1 MAGNRKGQSRST
13 AGSVRSQGK
22 NSSKGTPPPNVRSEP
37 RTSAESGVLDLQKW
51 AGNRSVASMLTVS
64 RQPAPVDVKAP
75 PATDPKF
82 DHTVWGQ
89 SNPRFQLTY
98 TPNGPAPVKGNALV
112 TLRVHIDFQDFTR
125 ADMLREPFRSHRFT
139 RAQKADFKWTE
150 TEKTKF
156 GADFQSSVATAWSR
170 KHELVSQDP
179 TIPEHRS
186 EVEVKVE
193 LVDSDP
199 HNTMSALKVPKGK
212 AGETAP
218 PRLRSFVQG
227 DTSKLEIRDV
237 SELESDRVRDRP
249 LLEQVTGFANNSHE
263 VTPDIQSAIEGIAAT
278 IKRKGF
284 VLGERVGSD
293 GKKHDLELFTVGRAT
308 ARGGRAVNLKLGN
321 DRAKEVLDHLNS
333 AMGWGAQGKSLSS
346 GSKNT
351 TDEEEFRRV
360 DVVLIDLGEGGGH
373 DVTQNT
379 AAHEAGHMFGLG
391 DEYVEETPPAGLGR
405 RFFGDKPSH
414 YGDVEAQLGTDAA
427 KELVDQDSGSI
438 MSVGSDVRRGHYV
451 PFLNSLESAT
461 SKDWTV
467 A

>member
-1 MAGNRKGQSRST
+1 MTTNGARGRKSSAAPTKGSKVASKHPTTESKT
-13 AGSVRSQGK
+13 A
-22 NSSKGTPPPNVRSEP
+22 
-37 RTSAESGVLDLQKW
+37 AETGVLDLQKW
-51 AGNRSVASMLTVS
+51 AGNKTVASMLTVS

-75 PATDPKF
+75 PATDPAF
-82 DHTVWGQ
+82 DHTIFGQ

-98 TPNGPAPVKGNALV
+98 TPNGPVPVKGSALV

-125 ADMLREPFRSHRFT
+125 ADQRREPFRSHRFT
-139 RAQKADFKWTE
+139 RAQKADFKWTDA
-150 TEKTKF
+150 EKAKF
-156 GADFQSSVATAWSR
+156 GADFQSSVATAWSK
-170 KHELVSQDP
+170 KHELVTKDP
-179 TIPEHRS
+179 TFAEHRA

-193 LVDSDP
+193 LVDADA
-199 HNTMSALKVPKGK
+199 HNTMSALKVPQGK

-227 DTSKLEIRDV
+227 DTSKLESRDV
-237 SELESDRVRDRP
+237 SEPETDTVRDRP

-263 VTPDIQSAIEGIAAT
+263 LTPDIKSAVEGIAAT

-284 VLGERVGSD
+284 VLGERLGAD
-293 GKKHDLELFTVGRAT
+293 GKKHDLELYTVGRAT
-308 ARGGRAVNLKLGN
+308 AKGGRSANLKLGN
-321 DRAKEVLDHLNS
+321 DRAKEVLDHLNG

-346 GSKNT
+346 GAKNT

-360 DVVLIDLGEGGGH
+360 DVVLIDLGEGGRH
-373 DVTQNT
+373 EVSQIT

-391 DEYVEETPPAGLGR
+391 DEYVEEKPPAGLGR

-414 YGDVEAQLGTDAA
+414 FGDVEAQLGTDAA

-438 MSVGSDVRRGHYV
+438 MSVGSDVKRGHYV
-451 PFLNSLESAT
+451 PFLMSLESAT